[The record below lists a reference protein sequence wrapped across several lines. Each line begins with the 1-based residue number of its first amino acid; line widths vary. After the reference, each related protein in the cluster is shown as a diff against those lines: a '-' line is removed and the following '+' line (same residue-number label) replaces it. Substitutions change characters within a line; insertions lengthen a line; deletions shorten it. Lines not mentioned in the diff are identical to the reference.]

1 MSIINLSSPV
11 RSERVRD
18 FQPPWRTVFVYKCK
32 TCGKETRVRANSYRG
47 KTAVPGVGAIAC
59 PHCPADQTNEFEAMY
74 S

>member
-1 MSIINLSSPV
+1 MNTINLSTPI
-11 RSERVRD
+11 RTERVRD

-32 TCGKETRVRANSYRG
+32 ACGKETRVRANSYRG
-47 KTAVPGVGAIAC
+47 KTAVPSVGAIAC